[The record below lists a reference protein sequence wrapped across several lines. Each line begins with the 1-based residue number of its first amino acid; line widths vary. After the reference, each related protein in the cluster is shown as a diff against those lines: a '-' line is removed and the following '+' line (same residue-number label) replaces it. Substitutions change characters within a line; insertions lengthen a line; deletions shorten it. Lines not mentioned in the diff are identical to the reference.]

1 MLADSMRIQETIS
14 QLRPGFG
21 FGGRGFFFERALLAG
36 LCLIWG
42 AVSEGWAQSSSNWR
56 VFRATDGL
64 ADSYTTAVT
73 LSPRGNIWVRHGEAD
88 QVTVWNGYNFSTM
101 PAPDKNNYRI
111 YESRSGQLWSLDS
124 QGLWV
129 HDGNQWT
136 HHAIPEIKG
145 EFRADPLRQVREIAM
160 VPAER
165 DRIFFLLS
173 DQMMDY
179 DAVQRRATVV
189 RHVSET
195 GLGRFAEMMEAQDGG
210 IWVTG
215 TRGLAK
221 VPGPVRHIKA
231 HTPWT
236 EHIPEEQ
243 LGVENLQRPFEN
255 QQGGVTTLA
264 FESRA
269 PKTRVILDFDGERW
283 SKRAVMDELFRQSW
297 QDWEGNV
304 WAYTINSL
312 LRVEENRAI
321 KEHLWV
327 GQFKDVAADSNGTF
341 WVATSEGLVRY
352 VPEIWRKP
360 AGSPKTGTLVHAI
373 LSEKEGPLWFA
384 STESLIRFQEGRWS
398 SFRWPL
404 DYEPDF
410 SSTDRLFS
418 LPDGRVAVGGARP
431 LLFDPSSAVFTAV
444 THPEGREVSFI
455 GKLPDETICV
465 QVRGGDGEGPESF
478 LEQFDGENFHSFV
491 AKPPDWDPGEIYFL
505 HVTRNEEIWMGGSG
519 GLAVWREEDLTPFG
533 REDGVFLERP
543 HCILEAGEG
552 RIWFG
557 GTDRILEYDGRG
569 WSLVQAGLD
578 RVNGL
583 LKSGDGKIWAATTSG
598 IHCYDNGVWLVHG
611 MEDGLPSAAV
621 YEIVEDQEGRIWAGT
636 TQGLTLYHP
645 GADQE
650 APRALEPR
658 VEQDSGADGGVTIH
672 FQGVDKWDQTSRER
686 LLFSYRIDQGMWSP
700 FRHVRAESFPNLG
713 AGNHRIEVRALDRNW
728 NESLEPSF
736 LEFAV
741 IVPWYK
747 EGRIMAVTLFGLLL
761 VLVFAG
767 IAVNRHRQLVRSYAE
782 VERIVAVRTRDLERA
797 QQDLFHSQK
806 MKAMGTLA
814 AGIAHDFNNILS
826 IIKGSVQIIE
836 KQIEDKDKIRA
847 RIGRIH
853 TVVDQGAGIV
863 KSMLGL
869 SRLTDKDLH
878 LCDLN
883 EVVEETRKL
892 VGDRFLNE
900 ITIEFVPG
908 PDLPGVLC
916 SKELIQQVLVNLL
929 LNAVD
934 AVSGQGRIRLD
945 TRLDGTAPA
954 NLALSPAQP
963 PPYVSVGVT
972 DSGSGMAPDILS
984 RIFEPFFTTKAFSTR
999 RGTGL
1004 GLSMVYEL
1012 AKELG
1017 YGLAVESELG
1027 RGSTFRI
1034 LIPMKNREGI
1044 SAGA

>member
-1 MLADSMRIQETIS
+1 MKRKETVL
-14 QLRPGFG
+14 QLLSGFG
-21 FGGRGFFFERALLAG
+21 FGGGGVCFKNALWAG
-36 LCLIWG
+36 LVLCWVT
-42 AVSEGWAQSSSNWR
+42 VSESEGAQSSSNWR
-56 VFRATDGL
+56 VFRATDGM

-88 QVTVWNGYNFSTM
+88 KVTLWNGYIFSTI

-111 YESRSGQLWSLDS
+111 YESRSGQLWALHN

-129 HDGNQWT
+129 YDGNQWA
-136 HHAIPEIKG
+136 HHVIPEITA
-145 EFRADPLRQVREIAM
+145 EFRGDPLRQVREIAL

-173 DQMMDY
+173 DQMMEY
-179 DAVQRRATVV
+179 DAVQRRATAV

-195 GLGRFAEMMEAQDGG
+195 GLGRFTEMMEAGDGG

-221 VPGPVRHIKA
+221 IPGPVRHVKA
-231 HTPWT
+231 NTPWR
-236 EHIPEEQ
+236 EHLPDEQ

-255 QQGGVTTLA
+255 RQGGITTLA
-264 FESRA
+264 FGSSA
-269 PKTRVILDFDGERW
+269 PKTRVILDFNGEQW
-283 SKRAVMDELFRQSW
+283 SKRAVMDQLLRQSW

-312 LRVEENRAI
+312 VRVEENRAL
-321 KEHLWV
+321 KEQLWV
-327 GQFKDVAADSNGTF
+327 GQFKDVATDSNGGTF

-360 AGSPKTGTLVHAI
+360 AGSPKSGTLVHAI
-373 LSEKEGPLWFA
+373 LSEKESPLWFA
-384 STESLIRFQEGRWS
+384 STDSLIRFQEGRWS
-398 SFRWPL
+398 SFGWPE

-431 LLFDPSSAVFTAV
+431 LLFDPASGAFTAV
-444 THPEGREVSFI
+444 THPEGWEISFI
-455 GKLPDETICV
+455 GKLPDDTICV
-465 QVRGGDGEGPESF
+465 QVRSGDGEGTASF
-478 LEQFDGENFHSFV
+478 LEQFDGEKFHSFV
-491 AKPPDWDPGEIYFL
+491 EKPPDWDPGEIYFL
-505 HVTRNEEIWMGGSG
+505 HVTRNEEVWMGGTG

-533 REDGVFLERP
+533 QEDGVFLERP
-543 HCILEAGEG
+543 FCILEVGDG
-552 RIWFG
+552 KIWFG

-569 WSLVQAGLD
+569 WSLVLAGLD
-578 RVNGL
+578 RVNAL
-583 LKSGDGKIWAATTSG
+583 LKSRDGKIWAATTSG
-598 IHCYDNGVWLVHG
+598 IHCYDDGIWLVHG
-611 MEDGLPSAAV
+611 MEDGLPSGAV

-645 GADQE
+645 EADQE
-650 APRALEPR
+650 APRALEPI
-658 VEQDSGADGGVTIH
+658 VAYDSGADGEVTIH
-672 FQGVDKWDQTSRER
+672 FLGVDKWDQTSRER

-700 FRHVRAESFPNLG
+700 FSQARAETFPNLG

-728 NESLEPSF
+728 NESLEPAF

-747 EGRIMAVTLFGLLL
+747 EGRIMAVSLFGLLL

-782 VERIVAVRTRDLERA
+782 VERIVAVRTRELERA
-797 QQDLFHSQK
+797 HQDLFHSQK

-836 KQIEDKDKIRA
+836 KQIEDKDKIRT

-869 SRLTDKDLH
+869 SRLTEKDLH

-900 ITIEFVPG
+900 ITIEFVPA
-908 PDLPGVLC
+908 PDLPAVVC
-916 SKELIQQVLVNLL
+916 SRELIQQMLVNLV

-934 AVSGQGRIRLD
+934 AVSGHGCIRLR
-945 TRLDGTAPA
+945 TRLEGIVWED
-954 NLALSPAQP
+954 LALSPGQP
-963 PPYVSVGVT
+963 PPFISVSVT
-972 DSGSGMAPDILS
+972 DSGSGIAPDILS

-1017 YGLAVESELG
+1017 YGLAVESELD
-1027 RGSTFRI
+1027 RGSTFSI
-1034 LIPMKNREGI
+1034 LIPVKNRDGV
-1044 SAGA
+1044 SG